1 MTGGQEPVG
10 MGSRFIYDGQIV
22 QINEVIYAA
31 TGVEVVISGAD
42 GIRRMALKELLDQKR
57 ARIIPTSEGPAASDE
72 QDTAATLL
80 AQASEA
86 ELRVVRDRAD
96 HMREVLTGYRSG
108 TAELARSDEPRA
120 PFDPLRPK
128 KSRYQAKAAELGVDV
143 RTIERWARDY
153 RQFGEAGLLANW
165 SGRQSCTD
173 RRWLEA
179 ALEVMVEHTNS
190 SKPTRSAVIR
200 QAAQR
205 VAARYGDGVVPIPSK
220 AGAYRELT
228 RLEKWHPTFR
238 LSTARN
244 RDIAGRPD
252 RPYGKLRPTRPGE
265 YLVLDTTRLDVFA
278 LDPVTLRWVQVE
290 LTVGMD
296 WFTRCVTGLRCT
308 PVSTKSIDG
317 VTVLYEAYR
326 PRPAGQHW
334 PAHAVWPEH
343 GLPRAVVIDTD
354 VIDTRAGAG
363 AAGPT
368 IVPETIVI
376 DHGKIFVSEHM
387 RSVCTRMGM
396 SIQPAR
402 LRTGRDKGPV
412 ERFFRTVREDLL
424 QHLEGYK
431 GPDLYSRGVDVE
443 SRAFYYLD
451 ELEDIIREWVATVYH
466 HRSHTGLVDPHLPS
480 ARMTPAMMYEY
491 GLARS
496 GYIEVPR
503 DPELGYE
510 FLKVE
515 SRTIQHYGV
524 EINGCRYN
532 GEALNPYRGKTSPYG
547 GKLKG
552 HWPIHVD
559 PDDITGVYFRDPQA
573 RTWHRLAWE
582 HAPAINMPLSDEAL
596 RFARRLAADKYRFPD
611 DRLALEE
618 LLARWQGDV
627 VATRAERRMMLR
639 LTRAHKP
646 LGADLPVAKDPD
658 PGFDAPDPDADDAET
673 SPQTGDDDIADD
685 PDTYYQDAVEEA

>member
-1 MTGGQEPVG
+1 MSAANEPVG
-10 MGSRFIYDGQIV
+10 VGSRFVYDGLIV
-22 QINEVIYAA
+22 QIVETKYVA
-31 TGVEVVISGAD
+31 TGVEVVVSG
-42 GIRRMALKELLDQKR
+42 GGQFRRMALAELLDETR
-57 ARIIPTSEGPAASDE
+57 ARVIPSDEGPAANDE

-80 AQASEA
+80 AQAGEA

-96 HMREVLTGYRSG
+96 HVREVLTGYRSG
-108 TAELARSDEPRA
+108 TTEFARSDEPREE
-120 PFDPLRPK
+120 FDSKRSMK
-128 KSRYQAKAAELGVDV
+128 QRYHAKARELDV
-143 RTIERWARDY
+143 NARTVERWVRDY
-153 RQFGEAGLLANW
+153 RGFGEAGLLANRP
-165 SGRQSCTD
+165 GRQQSTD

-179 ALEVMVEHTNS
+179 ALEVMVEYTDK

-200 QAAQR
+200 KATQR
-205 VAARYGDGVVPIPSK
+205 VAARYGEGVVTVPSK
-220 AGAYRELT
+220 SAAYRELT

-238 LSTARN
+238 LSTKRN

-278 LDPVTLRWVQVE
+278 LDPVTMRWVQAE

-296 WFTRCVTGLRCT
+296 WYTRCPIGIRVTA
-308 PVSTKSIDG
+308 VSTKSIDAA
-317 VTVLYEAYR
+317 TVVFEAYR
-326 PRPAGQHW
+326 PRSAGKHW
-334 PAHAVWPEH
+334 PPHAVWPEH
-343 GLPRAVVIDTD
+343 GIPRALVIDTD
-354 VIDTRAGAG
+354 VLDTSTRKG
-363 AAGPT
+363 AAGPA

-376 DHGKIFVSEHM
+376 DHGKIFVSEHLT
-387 RSVCTRMGM
+387 SVCARMGI

-412 ERFFRTVREDLL
+412 ERFFRTLREDLL

-451 ELEDIIREWVATVYH
+451 ELEDIIREWVATVYN
-466 HRSHTGLVDPHLPS
+466 HRSHAGLVDPHLPS
-480 ARMTPAMMYEY
+480 ARMTPAMMYEH

-515 SRTIQHYGV
+515 ARTIQHYGV

-532 GEALNPYRGKTSPYG
+532 GEGLNPYRGKTSPYRG
-547 GKLKG
+547 NLKG
-552 HWPIHVD
+552 RWPIHVD
-559 PDDITGVYFRDPQA
+559 PDDITRVFFRDPTT
-573 RTWHRLAWE
+573 REWHRLMWE
-582 HAPAINMPLSDEAL
+582 HAGGLNMPLSDEAL

-618 LLARWQGDV
+618 LLARWQDGV
-627 VATRAERRMMLR
+627 GTTRAERRLMLR

-646 LGADLPVAKDPD
+646 LSDDLPYLQDTGETA
-658 PGFDAPDPDADDAET
+658 AACADDDPE
-673 SPQTGDDDIADD
+673 PETGDDDIADE
-685 PDTYYQDAVEEA
+685 PDDYYHDALEEA